1 MSYLTAPMQIFMVL
15 FILIMGPAFIL
26 AYMIELG
33 TKHNS
38 ARTFYDWEIEGDYE
52 YEDASQR
59 VA

>member
-1 MSYLTAPMQIFMVL
+1 MSYLTAGLQIFMVL
-15 FILIMGPAFIL
+15 LLLVFGPAFIL

-33 TKHNS
+33 TKHNP

-52 YEDASQR
+52 YDDASQR